1 MTSRKMKYFINWIY
15 VFMLKPEFNG
25 QKIISHNLLKIKEIL
40 NIRSW
45 IEINSIISQDAITR

>member
-15 VFMLKPEFNG
+15 VFMLKPEFSG